1 MSTKYTTACDIFSLG
16 AIFHLLLTKKP
27 LFKSKKND
35 DMVKENRACTFSFED
50 KIYRDI
56 SHEALDLMKKM
67 LRVDPEERINAEQA
81 LSHPFFKET
90 HKNFVLPPV
99 KKSML

>member
-1 MSTKYTTACDIFSLG
+1 
-16 AIFHLLLTKKP
+16 
-27 LFKSKKND
+27 
-35 DMVKENRACTFSFED
+35 
-50 KIYRDI
+50 
-56 SHEALDLMKKM
+56 MKKM

-90 HKNFVLPPV
+90 QKNFVLPPV